1 QLFCP
6 ICVFDEFNVRSGS
19 VFGHAAV
26 PEVLAVSASPAS
38 NPGVIESFSSA
49 GPATILFPSAETRL
63 KPDLNGIDGVA
74 TSRPGFNP
82 FFGTSAAAPH
92 VAAVAAIVMQS
103 RGVGTT
109 AQSVAAILKAT
120 ATNLGPAGFDFDF
133 GTGRAD
139 AVTATNPLISIG
151 NVVAKKGQNA
161 VFTVTLL
168 PASNQTVT
176 VDYRT
181 QDGTAIADAD
191 YVRQSNTL
199 TFTAGQ
205 VAKTITVAIPA
216 NNTAGPN
223 KYFFVNLS
231 NPKGANASISDAQ
244 GIGRI
249 RSRNNVPMLPADF
262 DADLK
267 AEIAVYRDGTWWI
280 VRSSDGVVI
289 STLWGGAAQDI
300 LVPGDYDG
308 DGKTDQV
315 VLYRDGMWWI
325 LRSSNGGGVGIRWGG
340 APQDIPVP

>member
-1 QLFCP
+1 
-6 ICVFDEFNVRSGS
+6 
-19 VFGHAAV
+19 
-26 PEVLAVSASPAS
+26 
-38 NPGVIESFSSA
+38 
-49 GPATILFPSAETRL
+49 
-63 KPDLNGIDGVA
+63 
-74 TSRPGFNP
+74 
-82 FFGTSAAAPH
+82 
-92 VAAVAAIVMQS
+92 
-103 RGVGTT
+103 
-109 AQSVAAILKAT
+109 
-120 ATNLGPAGFDFDF
+120 
-133 GTGRAD
+133 
-139 AVTATNPLISIG
+139 G

-191 YVRQSNTL
+191 YVRQFNTL

-315 VLYRDGMWWI
+315 VYRDGMWWI

-340 APQDIPVP
+340 APQDIPVPGDYDGDGKTEQGGARGGERWILRSSDGGGIGGTWGGGARGIAVPGACDGDGK